1 MLHTTAD
8 LIAAVE
14 SFVASR
20 AGNKQNSHRLLCQ
33 THFFFQHQVAWVV
46 FMSSFL
52 RLTHTR
58 EDEKVLRIS
67 KATLVPG
74 ARSEARE

>member
-1 MLHTTAD
+1 MLYTTAD

-14 SFVASR
+14 SFVAFR

-33 THFFFQHQVAWVV
+33 THFFQHRVASVV

-52 RLTHTR
+52 RLTDTR